1 MAAGC
6 AATGRYS
13 RLRHEFGFVAS
24 LLISAAFLSESS
36 AMPLRRFRLPLFL
49 ALAVL
54 LSGIGAAAEQTVPV
68 GTFSKGVWSD
78 WEAKVFKGETAYAFT
93 FDPERR
99 ATVVEA
105 WSRATASGRYRRI
118 KVDLVTTP
126 FLNWSW
132 KVTEP
137 LSGVDENT
145 KAGDDFAARLYVVV
159 KRGILGLGSLSMN
172 YVWASQHPAG
182 AAWPS
187 SFTRNVRLLA
197 VDSGAAHLNSWISH
211 KRNVREDFKEQ
222 FREDIQ
228 SIDAVA
234 LMTDADNSGQSA
246 RAFYGDIW
254 FSSQ

>member
-1 MAAGC
+1 MSSSGE
-6 AATGRYS
+6 S
-13 RLRHEFGFVAS
+13 GFVTS
-24 LLISAAFLSESS
+24 LLILAAFFSEST
-36 AMPLRRFRLPLFL
+36 AMLPRRFRLSLLP

-54 LSGIGAAAEQTVPV
+54 LPGIGVAAEQTVPV
-68 GTFSKGVWSD
+68 STFSKGVWTG
-78 WEAKVFKGETAYAFT
+78 WEAKVFKGETGYAFT
-93 FDPERR
+93 FDAEKS
-99 ATVVEA
+99 ATVLEA

-118 KVDLVTTP
+118 KVDLVRTP

-132 KVTEP
+132 KVAEP

-159 KRGILGLGSLSMN
+159 ERGILGLGSLSMN

-187 SFTRNVRLLA
+187 PFTMNVRLLA
-197 VDSGAAHLNSWISH
+197 VDSGTAQLNSWISH
-211 KRNVREDFKEQ
+211 KRNVRQDFKEQ
-222 FREDIQ
+222 FGEDIQ

-234 LMTDADNSGQSA
+234 LMTDTDDSGKSA
-246 RAFYGDIW
+246 HAFYGEIW